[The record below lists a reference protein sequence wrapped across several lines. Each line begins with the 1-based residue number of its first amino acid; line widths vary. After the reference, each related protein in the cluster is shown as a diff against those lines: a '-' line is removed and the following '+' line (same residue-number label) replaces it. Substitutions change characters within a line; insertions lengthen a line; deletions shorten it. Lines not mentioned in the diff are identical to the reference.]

1 MITGRYEMA
10 VLLPKRDNNAV
21 NVLGLSILISM
32 IVSFLIFFV
41 FIILKISNKSVFDDT
56 GLGSIILFIP
66 LSTLLIGIYSSLNYW
81 NNRRKN
87 YKLLSFGRVMHS
99 FLVALITILLGF
111 TISKDSGLIFG
122 TITGQVLVVLFLI
135 LIIFSKEKAY
145 LKKIN
150 YKMISSLAKRYIKF
164 PKFLIAGHLMNT
176 SSSQL
181 PLILFSSYFI
191 SPVGGF
197 FLLTQ
202 RVISLPISILSSSI
216 GDVFR
221 QQASIDYAQNKN
233 CIELYLSTFRKLV
246 FISAIPFIVFYF
258 TAPILFEIV
267 FGESWRKSGEFA
279 QILVPMFF
287 LQFITS
293 PLSNMFII
301 AEKQELDLLWQLFLF
316 ISVLLSLSLGVFIF
330 KDEYIAVALFSFSYS
345 ISYIIN
351 FLMTLS
357 FAKGEK

>member
-1 MITGRYEMA
+1 MA
-10 VLLPKRDNNAV
+10 ILLPKRDNNAV

-32 IVSFLIFFV
+32 IVSFLIFLT
-41 FIILKISNKSVFDDT
+41 FIILAFFNKNIFDST
-56 GLGSIILFIP
+56 GIGNIILLIP

-87 YKLLSFGRVMHS
+87 YKLLSLGRVIHS
-99 FLVALITILLGF
+99 LSVVIITILLGF
-111 TISKDSGLIFG
+111 TILKDSGLIFG
-122 TITGQVLVVLFLI
+122 TIIGQIIVTTILI
-135 LIIFSKEKAY
+135 TIIFSKEKAY
-145 LKKIN
+145 LNKIN
-150 YKMISSLAKRYIKF
+150 YKMISTLAKRYIKF

-181 PLILFSSYFI
+181 PLILFSSYFM

-233 CIELYLSTFRKLV
+233 CIKLYLSTFRKL
-246 FISAIPFIVFYF
+246 FLISFIPFIIFYF

-267 FGESWRKSGEFA
+267 
-279 QILVPMFF
+279 L
-287 LQFITS
+287 
-293 PLSNMFII
+293 
-301 AEKQELDLLWQLFLF
+301 
-316 ISVLLSLSLGVFIF
+316 
-330 KDEYIAVALFSFSYS
+330 
-345 ISYIIN
+345 
-351 FLMTLS
+351 
-357 FAKGEK
+357 

>member
-145 LKKIN
+145 LKK
-150 YKMISSLAKRYIKF
+150 
-164 PKFLIAGHLMNT
+164 
-176 SSSQL
+176 
-181 PLILFSSYFI
+181 
-191 SPVGGF
+191 
-197 FLLTQ
+197 
-202 RVISLPISILSSSI
+202 
-216 GDVFR
+216 
-221 QQASIDYAQNKN
+221 
-233 CIELYLSTFRKLV
+233 
-246 FISAIPFIVFYF
+246 
-258 TAPILFEIV
+258 
-267 FGESWRKSGEFA
+267 
-279 QILVPMFF
+279 
-287 LQFITS
+287 
-293 PLSNMFII
+293 
-301 AEKQELDLLWQLFLF
+301 
-316 ISVLLSLSLGVFIF
+316 
-330 KDEYIAVALFSFSYS
+330 
-345 ISYIIN
+345 
-351 FLMTLS
+351 
-357 FAKGEK
+357 